1 MIQPFNTPAAAK
13 STLLKCATI
22 SVALMLSAC
31 GSDNNSDS
39 SAAESPSSS
48 APFQEIIDQGVTRYL
63 GDFSPSITTDV
74 DDLTVHQFGAGDGPL
89 CLDGSEYEM
98 STRDGSSEELVIY
111 LEGGGGCWSD
121 LNFCF
126 ATQSANAKNV
136 GSGIL
141 DANLAVNPVKD
152 ANVAYFP
159 YCDGS
164 LFAGDADNDYED
176 NGEIRYQRGLKNLS
190 AGLDVVKNQYP
201 APERIILT
209 GVSGGGFGTIFALPV
224 VRALYPDVAIE
235 VINDSGLGVA
245 KAGMPEF
252 IDGLF
257 SDWNAGAFVPASGCP
272 DCYSNGHLTDGY
284 FDWQLAQDPNM
295 RLAMLSSKQD
305 NTIGFA
311 FLGMPTEEFEAAL
324 VPEMAALETNN
335 PDRFRSFIINGKSH
349 TMLRSADLA
358 TTADGVVLS
367 DWLSDMLSNSD
378 NWVSAQDAPQ

>member
-1 MIQPFNTPAAAK
+1 MTAK

-22 SVALMLSAC
+22 SASLMLAAC
-31 GSDNNSDS
+31 SDGGSSDN
-39 SAAESPSSS
+39 SADT
-48 APFQEIIDQGVTRYL
+48 APFQEIIDQGVTQYL
-63 GDFSPSITTDV
+63 GDFSPMETNEV
-74 DDLTVHQFGAGDGPL
+74 GDLTVHQFGGGDGPL

-121 LNFCF
+121 LSKCF
-126 ATQSANAKNV
+126 ATESANAELAPT
-136 GSGIL
+136 GIL
-141 DANLAVNPVKD
+141 DPTLAANPVKD

-164 LFAGDADNDYED
+164 LFAGDADPDYGD
-176 NGEIRYQRGLKNLS
+176 GKIRYQRGLKNLS
-190 AGLDVVKNQYP
+190 AGLDVVKGQYP
-201 APERIILT
+201 SPERIILT

-224 VRALYPDVAIE
+224 VRALYPDAAIE

-272 DCYSNGHLTDGY
+272 DCYANGHLTDGY
-284 FDWQLAQDPNM
+284 FDWQLDQDPNM

-305 NTIGFA
+305 AVIGFA
-311 FLGMPTEEFEAAL
+311 FLGLPGPEFEAAL
-324 VPEMAALETNN
+324 VPEMAAIEADN
-335 PDRFRSFIINGKSH
+335 PERFRSFIINGVSH
-349 TMLRSADLA
+349 TMLRDGDLA
-358 TTADGVVLS
+358 KTADGVVLS

-378 NWVSAQDAPQ
+378 SWQSAQDAAE